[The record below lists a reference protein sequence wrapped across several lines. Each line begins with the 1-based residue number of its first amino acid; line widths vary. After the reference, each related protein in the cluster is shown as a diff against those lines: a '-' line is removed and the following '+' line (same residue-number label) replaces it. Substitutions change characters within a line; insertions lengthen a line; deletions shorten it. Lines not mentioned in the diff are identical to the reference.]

1 LDVRAVTLNSFGF
14 QGLFGFCFDG
24 NEGYFKDFTV
34 AVYVYY
40 IDYHYSC
47 LLNMNVMLLFL

>member
-1 LDVRAVTLNSFGF
+1 MRVVTLNSSGF

-24 NEGYFKDFTV
+24 NEGYLKDFTV

-40 IDYHYSC
+40 IDYQYSC

>member
-1 LDVRAVTLNSFGF
+1 MRVVTLNSSGI

-24 NEGYFKDFTV
+24 NEGYLKDFTV
-34 AVYVYY
+34 AVYVYH
-40 IDYHYSC
+40 IDCHYSC